1 MLFVNNDIALN
12 NIKSHAI
19 IIAGSGMCEGGRIK
33 HHLKHNLWRQECS
46 IIFVGF
52 QANGTLGRRIVDGE
66 KIVRIYG
73 EDIAVAAKIYTI
85 GGFSAHADQKELLQ
99 WLSAFKNSLQV
110 FVVHG
115 EEETSLQFAEII
127 RKQFGFNSYV
137 PNRGEV
143 YEL

>member
-1 MLFVNNDIALN
+1 MQESIALN

-66 KIVRIYG
+66 KVVRIYG
-73 EDIAVAAKIYTI
+73 EDIAVAAKVYTI
-85 GGFSAHADQKELLQ
+85 GGFSAHADQR
-99 WLSAFKNSLQV
+99 AFTVALC
-110 FVVHG
+110 
-115 EEETSLQFAEII
+115 I
-127 RKQFGFNSYV
+127 
-137 PNRGEV
+137 
-143 YEL
+143 